1 MPKKTA
7 KKATIPSEPKKSK
20 KTKKKEPEKKKKKVG
35 HPPKYSEVEQLQ
47 KKIDEYFAA
56 CDAQGRPYTV
66 TGLAFACD
74 LTRQQLINYE
84 YKEEFRPAIKR
95 AKQLVEISLEE
106 KLIDGTLKNQ
116 TGVIFNLKNNW
127 GWQDKTNVANEVSVD
142 NNIRIIGKDGT
153 ELEIPD

>member
-1 MPKKTA
+1 MPKKKA
-7 KKATIPSEPKKSK
+7 KKATIPSEPKKAQKQSK
-20 KTKKKEPEKKKKKVG
+20 KAAEKKRKKG
-35 HPPKYSEVEQLQ
+35 HPPKYSEVEELQ
-47 KKIDEYFAA
+47 KKIDAYFKE
-56 CDAQGRPYTV
+56 CDTKGKPYTV
-66 TGLAFACD
+66 TGLAFACA

-84 YKEEFRPAIKR
+84 YKEEFKPAIRR

-127 GWQDKTNVANEVSVD
+127 GWQDKTNVVSEVSVSND
-142 NNIRIIGKDGT
+142 VRIIGKDGT

>member
-1 MPKKTA
+1 MPKKKA
-7 KKATIPSEPKKSK
+7 KKATIPSEPKKAQKESK
-20 KTKKKEPEKKKKKVG
+20 NAKKKRNVG

-47 KKIDEYFAA
+47 KKIDEYFAE
-56 CDAQGRPYTV
+56 CDKKGKPYTV

-84 YKEEFRPAIKR
+84 YKEEFRSAIKR

-106 KLIDGTLKNQ
+106 KLIDGTMRNQ

-127 GWQDKTNVANEVSVD
+127 GWQDKTNVVSEVSVD
-142 NNIRIIGKDGT
+142 NSVRIIGKDGT